1 MKEKSF
7 DLVAIGA
14 GPGGYVA
21 AIRAAQLGLNT
32 ALIEKESV
40 GGVCLNWGCIPSKSL
55 LKNAELIDKVRHG
68 EEYGI
73 FGKELTFDY
82 SIAHKRSR
90 AVVEKITQGIKF
102 LLKKNNVEVFYGEAV
117 FDSVDKIKI
126 SDEILI
132 NAKNVIISTGAR
144 ARSIPGI
151 EIDRKIVIT
160 SREALD
166 LQQLPSKIVIIGGGA
181 TGVEFGYV
189 FNSYGIDVHIVELLP
204 RLVPNEDH
212 EISAILQKSFQEK
225 GINVHTDTAVDNLTI
240 KNSRAELSIT
250 HDSNTETIDADQVLV
265 CAGVQANTEAL
276 HLERI
281 GVKTEKGFV
290 VVDENMKTNVE
301 QIYAIGDVTGKMLLA
316 HVASAQGAHVV
327 EYIAGLE
334 PEFPEYKFMPKATYC
349 LPQIASFGFTEDE
362 LKEQGILFKIGKFS
376 FAGNGKAIAVGDS
389 EGLAKILVAE
399 EDHRILG
406 VHLIGPEVTEM
417 LGSLSMTRML
427 EGTSDELAQHIF
439 AHPTIA
445 EVIKEAGL
453 AVNNEAIHS

>member
-1 MKEKSF
+1 MQEKSF
-7 DLVAIGA
+7 DLVVLGA

-21 AIRAAQLGLNT
+21 AIRAAQLGLTT
-32 ALIEKESV
+32 ALVERDSV

-73 FGKELTFDY
+73 FGKELNFDY
-82 SIAHKRSR
+82 SVAHKRSR
-90 AVVEKITQGIKF
+90 AVVETLTQGIKF
-102 LLKKNNVEVFYGEAV
+102 LLKKNKVELFYGEAI
-117 FDSVDKIKI
+117 FDSPNKIKI

-132 NAKNVIISTGAR
+132 SAKNIIISTGAR
-144 ARSIPGI
+144 PRSIPGI
-151 EIDRKIVIT
+151 EIDKEIVIT

-166 LQQLPSKIVIIGGGA
+166 LQHLPSKIIIIGGGA
-181 TGVEFGYV
+181 TGVEFAYV
-189 FNSYGIDVHIVELLP
+189 FNSYGVDVHIVELLP

-212 EISAILQKSFQEK
+212 EISDILQKRFQDK
-225 GINVHTDTAVDNLTI
+225 GINVHTDTAVDNLII
-240 KNSRAELSIT
+240 KNSNAELSIT
-250 HDSNTETIDADQVLV
+250 HDNKTDMIDAEQVLV
-265 CAGVQANTEAL
+265 CAGVQANTESL

-281 GVKTEKGFV
+281 GVKTEKGFSI
-290 VVDENMKTNVE
+290 VDENMKTNVE
-301 QIYAIGDVTGKMLLA
+301 GIYAIGDVTGKMLLA
-316 HVASAQGAHVV
+316 HVASAQGTHVV

-349 LPQIASFGFTEDE
+349 LPQIASFGFTENE
-362 LKEQGILFKIGKFS
+362 LKEENISFNIGRFS

-453 AVNNEAIHS
+453 AVNNKAIHS